1 MTEAVD
7 TSAALTE
14 HALTEQLVDTID
26 GLMPA
31 ALIEAAP
38 WLSDPVV
45 LLGGAAALVVAFG
58 AAFCC
63 CCARNNPR
71 RYAQLLDGRSG
82 ARGKSGKV
90 SNANAQGNT
99 VGSPNAMQLA
109 GASVAGSVDA
119 AAARRIELAKAEAAA
134 LAQAASLALSP
145 ELEKALQSA
154 AAKGLAD
161 ATTLEARQAAAART
175 RAYNA
180 KMRALRAEELS
191 FDETMPTHTTI
202 KDQLPEVFGGPGV
215 VPGGWDTHGLHNV
228 YPFAAE
234 VLSVPA
240 SETPTA
246 KESTGALVESR
257 PRWGWWGSK
266 RSVTPRTSPGKPGSN
281 NKKKSEPGTPA

>member
-1 MTEAVD
+1 MAEAVD
-7 TSAALTE
+7 TSAALSE
-14 HALTEQLVDTID
+14 HALTEQLVGTID

-45 LLGGAAALVVAFG
+45 LLGGAAALAVALG
-58 AAFCC
+58 VAFCC
-63 CCARNNPR
+63 CCARNPR

-82 ARGKSGKV
+82 ARGKSGKI
-90 SNANAQGNT
+90 SNANAKGST
-99 VGSPNAMQLA
+99 VGSPNGMQLA
-109 GASVAGSVDA
+109 GASVAGSVDP
-119 AAARRIELAKAEAAA
+119 AAARRIEVAKAEAAA

-191 FDETMPTHTTI
+191 FDEGIPTHTTI

-215 VPGGWDTHGLHNV
+215 VPGAYNTHGLHNV

-240 SETPTA
+240 SETPAA

-266 RSVTPRTSPGKPGSN
+266 RSVTPRTSPSKPGSN
-281 NKKKSEPGTPA
+281 MKKKSEPGTPA